1 MISRIFFILIDF
13 SPFSLFHRI
22 FLEAPFLTSGSL
34 KILRKACL
42 DKVYGAFAI
51 TTLRELILTRARQRQ
66 ELLRLLIEFSYF
78 ERADIREHVRNF

>member
-1 MISRIFFILIDF
+1 MGGHYDY
-13 SPFSLFHRI
+13 LFHRI

-78 ERADIREHVRNF
+78 DRVDIREQ